1 MRNPT
6 ERFSDRVDDYV
17 KYRPTYPSE
26 VIDLIAQVARLDS
39 LSVVADI
46 GCGTGIF
53 SKLLLQTGAMIVG
66 VEPNEPMLE
75 AAKQLL
81 DSEPRFRAVRATAEA
96 TSLEDHSYDAVTAAQ
111 AFHWFRR
118 DEARAEFQRILK
130 PQGWVFLVWNERLS
144 DTSEFARGYEEIL
157 KDLATDYAMTR
168 HRNTSDEE
176 LLAWFQ
182 NSSARIES
190 FDHSQSLSLE
200 GLLGRAYSSSY
211 VPASGT
217 PEREAI
223 TNRLTRLFDDCQVDE
238 EIRWDYRTKVYLGQ
252 LTLSA

>member
-39 LSVVADI
+39 TSVVADI

-53 SKLLLQTGAMIVG
+53 AKLLLSSGASILG
-66 VEPNEPMLE
+66 IEPNQPMLD
-75 AAKQLL
+75 AARIYLADQ
-81 DSEPRFRAVRATAEA
+81 PRFTPRHASAEA
-96 TSLEDHSYDAVTAAQ
+96 TGLGDASVDAITAAQ

-157 KDLATDYAMTR
+157 KDLATDYATTR

-190 FDHSQSLSLE
+190 FDHGQSLSLE

-217 PEREAI
+217 PEREVI
-223 TNRLTRLFDDCQVDE
+223 TNRLTRLFDDCQVDG